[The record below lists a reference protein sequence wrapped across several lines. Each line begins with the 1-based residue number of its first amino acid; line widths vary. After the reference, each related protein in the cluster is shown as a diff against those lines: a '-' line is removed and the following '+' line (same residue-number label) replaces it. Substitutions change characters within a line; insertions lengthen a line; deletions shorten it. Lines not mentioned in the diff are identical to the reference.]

1 MYNFPLKQ
9 VIRNQISVGD
19 YFDIMYQF
27 LLSVEDSRREDMQ
40 MVLDASKMSVKDGK
54 LQFDVERV
62 DGVHELVEIKNFIKG
77 ITFDCIFE
85 KTENCATVT
94 KFLQMADSVSEVNFF
109 PVMIR
114 YCETQIG
121 IVDTQ
126 QGAQES
132 RVVPADSP
140 GRLVQTGGN
149 DGETG
154 VLDNDF
160 WRRLENGNPP
170 EISSANG
177 ETGVLDPDFWRKLS
191 QNQPSSA
198 THASPTGRLIH
209 TRTGNVTV
217 INKENFWIGKGDVDL
232 KIDKDT
238 VSRKHAQIIV
248 RQNHYFIFDNDS
260 TNKTYVDGK
269 EIPPKASVEL
279 YDGTHVT
286 FAHEEYVF
294 QI

>member
-9 VIRNQISVGD
+9 VIRNQISVED
-19 YFDIMYQF
+19 YFDIMYQI
-27 LLSVEDSRREDMQ
+27 LLSIEDSRREDVQ
-40 MVLDASKMSVKDGK
+40 VVLEASKMSVKDGK
-54 LQFDVERV
+54 LQFDVERL
-62 DGVHELVEIKNFIKG
+62 DGVYELTEIKNFIKG

-85 KTENCATVT
+85 KNEDCTTVT
-94 KFLQMADSVSEVNFF
+94 KFLQMTDSVSEVNFF
-109 PVMIR
+109 QVMIR
-114 YCETQIG
+114 YCETQLG
-121 IVDTQ
+121 IMDAQ
-126 QGAQES
+126 QGVQENRAAAANYS
-132 RVVPADSP
+132 
-140 GRLVQTGGN
+140 GRLVQAGN
-149 DGETG
+149 EGETG

-160 WRRLENGNPP
+160 WKRLENSNQPK
-170 EISSANG
+170 ISSANG

-191 QNQPSSA
+191 QNQPGGA
-198 THASPTGRLIH
+198 AHGSPTGRLVH
-209 TRTGNVTV
+209 ARTGNVAV

-232 KIDKDT
+232 KIDKDI

-279 YDGTHVT
+279 YDGTHVK
-286 FAHEEYVF
+286 FANEEYVF